1 MNNIFRLRRNSL
13 QLKILSIFFVG
24 FIVLSSGLTY
34 LSITNNRR
42 LNVLYNDRLNEET
55 AALKKLINSD
65 SKLSEAL
72 ASDYSVWDDPYNYLN
87 GKNPDY
93 AKINL
98 TQNVLDTFN
107 SDAMWMF
114 YNDGRLASKINSV
127 EDSTGVID
135 FSSFQNNIKQKFSL
149 KPEISFY
156 IPTKAGVMQIYGS
169 TVVTSDDGLHVKNSP
184 GYLLV
189 GKLINDNMLSR
200 FKDSE
205 MYLVKL
211 LTPTQIKGYPLTL
224 PVSEGTLPISISIDG
239 INGER
244 IGYIYANY
252 YASTIQQL
260 HDSDVFLLYVNSAT
274 FLSLFVVIL
283 YFILVLVI
291 RPLGIVSKSLETKDK
306 SFLDKLMKKNTEF
319 GSIANLIYK
328 FFEQEVLSQK
338 ESEEKKKLFYKLT
351 ASKTEIESTNKVM
364 IGREIKMIDLKK
376 EIEVLKAK
384 LEEKS

>member
-42 LNVLYNDRLNEET
+42 LNVLYNDRLNEKT
-55 AALKKLINSD
+55 ATLKKLIRTD

-72 ASDYSVWDDPYNYLN
+72 ASDYSVWDDSYNYLN
-87 GKNPDY
+87 GKYPNY

-114 YNDGRLASKINSV
+114 YNDGRLASKINSA

-135 FSSFQNNIKQKFSL
+135 FSSLQNSIKQKFL
-149 KPEISFY
+149 LNPEISFY
-156 IPTKAGVMQIYGS
+156 VSTKAGVMQIYGS
-169 TVVTSDDGLHVKNSP
+169 TVVPSDDGLHVKNSP

-200 FKDSE
+200 FKDNE
-205 MYLVKL
+205 MHLVKL

-224 PVSEGTLPISISIDG
+224 PVSEGTLAINIAIDG

-252 YASTIQQL
+252 YASTIQKL
-260 HDSDVFLLYVNSAT
+260 HDSDVFLLYINSAT
-274 FLSLFVVIL
+274 FLSLFIVIL
-283 YFILVLVI
+283 YFIIVLII
-291 RPLGIVSKSLETKDK
+291 RPLNSIENSLETNDK
-306 SFLDKLMKKNTEF
+306 KNLEQLMKKNTEF
-319 GSIANLIYK
+319 GYIANLVYK
-328 FFEQEVLSQK
+328 TFEQELNLK
-338 ESEEKKKLFYKLT
+338 NEIEEKKKLFDKLS

-376 EIEVLKAK
+376 EIEVLKAQLK
-384 LEEKS
+384 EKS